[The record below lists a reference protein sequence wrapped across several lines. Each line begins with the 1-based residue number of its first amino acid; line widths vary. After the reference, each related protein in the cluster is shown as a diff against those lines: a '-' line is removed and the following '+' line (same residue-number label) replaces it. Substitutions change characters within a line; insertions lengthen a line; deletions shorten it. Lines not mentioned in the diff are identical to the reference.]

1 MTIEQELEYIEKR
14 SDELQ
19 VILTEKDKK
28 WDYGAP
34 WEDYCEMRE
43 PETSELN
50 KINQRKRMIMPYELE
65 KIPDYGDVMLLSDF
79 IEDVKCGNFIDYD
92 GIGQYIKSGEKGEED
107 MMTNIDIYPS
117 DIEDGV
123 IRKEFDKIAWFNR

>member
-1 MTIEQELEYIEKR
+1 
-14 SDELQ
+14 
-19 VILTEKDKK
+19 
-28 WDYGAP
+28 
-34 WEDYCEMRE
+34 
-43 PETSELN
+43 
-50 KINQRKRMIMPYELE
+50 MPYELE

-92 GIGQYIKSGEKGEED
+92 GNGQYIKSGEKGEED